1 MTPEIIKKFYE
12 NSKYK
17 LKENINY
24 DEMIK
29 TFLFTKTEE
38 SKYFFD
44 TFKLIDIQQNED
56 DKINVGDILILL
68 LNSTKLFYEEKFK
81 FEFLELDIDHTN
93 YLLKKELIHL
103 LELNYMT
110 LVTKEITKRFK
121 LIVNEIKSLGFFD
134 EETFDYN
141 ILSDILKKKPFLF
154 FPFSQH

>member
-1 MTPEIIKKFYE
+1 
-12 NSKYK
+12 
-17 LKENINY
+17 
-24 DEMIK
+24 MIK
-29 TFLFTKTEE
+29 TFLFSRTEE

-141 ILSDILKKKPFLF
+141 IFLDILKKKPFLF
-154 FPFSQH
+154 FLFSQH

>member
-1 MTPEIIKKFYE
+1 
-12 NSKYK
+12 
-17 LKENINY
+17 
-24 DEMIK
+24 MIK
-29 TFLFTKTEE
+29 TFLFSRTEE

-110 LVTKEITKRFK
+110 LVTKEVTKRFK

-141 ILSDILKKKPFLF
+141 IFLDILKKKPFLF
-154 FPFSQH
+154 FLFSQH